1 MLSVAPVRSA
11 SGAANYFAKDDFKE
25 NYYTADGSSEVSMWE
40 GEGADALGLQGEVSK
55 DAFEAILNGILPN
68 CEGVAQVE
76 NRRAGVDL
84 TLSLP
89 KSASV
94 LVSIAGHN
102 R

>member
-55 DAFEAILNGILPN
+55 DAFEAILNGILPH
-68 CEGVAQVE
+68 GDVVAQVE

-84 TLSLP
+84 TFPMP
-89 KSASV
+89 KSAAAMD
-94 LVSIAGHN
+94 SIPG
-102 R
+102 